1 MTTEPDRAE
10 TGGRV
15 EPLPTDSNL
24 DNLSSSDEVLPYAG
38 FTAPTPLPS
47 APPTIARW
55 LAFGSIL
62 LGGLLGGLIGFG
74 TSDLLGFPRWGSS
87 LIAIAFAIG
96 GAIGVGIVAQLTLR
110 AMNEWN
116 AVQHPED
123 QR

>member
-1 MTTEPDRAE
+1 MTTEPDGAHA
-10 TGGRV
+10 GYGV
-15 EPLPTDSNL
+15 EPSNTESGVQ
-24 DNLSSSDEVLPYAG
+24 SSVSADDVLPYVK
-38 FTAPTPLPS
+38 FTAPKPIPAT
-47 APPTIARW
+47 PPTTARW
-55 LAFGSIL
+55 LAFAGIL
-62 LGGLLGGLIGFG
+62 VGGLLGGLIGFG

-87 LIAIAFAIG
+87 LVAIAFAIG

>member
-1 MTTEPDRAE
+1 MTTEPDRSHA
-10 TGGRV
+10 GGDV
-15 EPLPTDSNL
+15 EPAPNDASLNATSSTDG
-24 DNLSSSDEVLPYAG
+24 VLPYEG
-38 FTAPTPLPS
+38 FTAPAPLPS
-47 APPTIARW
+47 APPTAARW
-55 LAFGSIL
+55 LAFASIL

-96 GAIGVGIVAQLTLR
+96 GAVGVGIVAQLTLR

-116 AVQHPED
+116 AVHHPED